1 MVKLTDFGLS
11 TKIEPFEQ
19 GHKLYLGTPEY
30 MAPEITVQEGSPV
43 FESRDHSTL
52 PYVSFPVDIWSI
64 GIVTYELITGHL
76 LYSSLFSVEEMLK
89 EIRFKDPSF
98 DQKLIREHP

>member
-1 MVKLTDFGLS
+1 MHGQGFVHRDIKSANLLVMDSKSSSLVVKLTDFGLS
-11 TKIEPFEQ
+11 TKIESFEQ

-43 FESRDHSTL
+43 FESGDHSTL
-52 PYVSFPVDIWSI
+52 PYVSFPVDVWSI

-76 LYSSLFSVEEMLK
+76 LYS
-89 EIRFKDPSF
+89 
-98 DQKLIREHP
+98 